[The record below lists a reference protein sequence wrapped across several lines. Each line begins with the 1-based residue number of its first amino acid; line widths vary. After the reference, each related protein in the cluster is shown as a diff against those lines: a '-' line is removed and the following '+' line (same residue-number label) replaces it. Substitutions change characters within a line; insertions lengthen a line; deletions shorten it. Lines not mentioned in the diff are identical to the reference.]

1 MNLSLFM
8 ILPPVVFIIILLF
21 MLLLSFLTGK
31 ISYKSTDNPEGKTKA
46 YACGEDVKN
55 HRVKPNYS
63 EFFPFAFFFTIMH
76 VIALMIATYPEKT
89 INSLAVAV
97 LFIIV
102 AFLSILI
109 IFRRERDD

>member
-21 MLLLSFLTGK
+21 MLLLSFITGK

-63 EFFPFAFFFTIMH
+63 EFFLH
-76 VIALMIATYPEKT
+76 
-89 INSLAVAV
+89 
-97 LFIIV
+97 
-102 AFLSILI
+102 FLYDNACYCTHDSHLSGKNN
-109 IFRRERDD
+109 